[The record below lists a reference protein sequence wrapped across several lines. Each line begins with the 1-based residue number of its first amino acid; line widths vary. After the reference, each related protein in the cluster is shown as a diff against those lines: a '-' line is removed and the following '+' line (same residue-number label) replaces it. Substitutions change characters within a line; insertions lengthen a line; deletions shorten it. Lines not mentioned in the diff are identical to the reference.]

1 MIGIYKI
8 TNLVNQK
15 SYIGQSVNID
25 KRLKEHIND
34 AFNPNRKEYNYPLS
48 RAYRKYGVENF
59 SKEVLCIC
67 SKEELNKKEE
77 YYIKIFNSKENGY
90 NQQDGG
96 QPKNRPLGEKHYRT
110 KLTDEQVF
118 LVREE
123 YNNHTSFEEVFD
135 KYSNGMS
142 ISGFRKIWHG
152 YSRTNIHMDVY
163 TKENK
168 EYWEYL
174 KNISG
179 NRLFSD
185 KDIIDI
191 RTRLK
196 NGESQ
201 DSIYQDYKGKAV
213 KKESF
218 NDICSGKRY
227 THIIV

>member
-1 MIGIYKI
+1 MTGIYKI

-15 SYIGQSVNID
+15 SYIGQAVDIE
-25 KRLKEHIND
+25 KRLREHKND
-34 AFNPNRKEYNYPLS
+34 AFNPKRREYNYPLS
-48 RAYRKYGVENF
+48 RAYRKYGIENF
-59 SKEVLCIC
+59 SQEILCIC
-67 SKEELNKKEE
+67 SKEELNEKED
-77 YYIKIFNSKENGY
+77 YYVNFFNSKNEGY

-96 QPKNRPLGEKHYRT
+96 QPENRPLGEKHYLA
-110 KLTDEQVF
+110 KLTDDQVF

-123 YNNHTSFEEVFD
+123 YNNHTPFQEVFE

-142 ISGFRKIWHG
+142 ISGFRKIWLG
-152 YSRTNIHMDVY
+152 YTRTNIHMDVY

-179 NRLFSD
+179 QRLFSD
-185 KDIIDI
+185 KEIIDI

-196 NGESQ
+196 NGESR
-201 DSIYQDYKGKAV
+201 DSIYQDYKYKV
-213 KKESF
+213 TKRESF